1 MFALKILKKIIN
13 LLQSDISPDQIAW
26 GFALGAIL
34 GLVPGI
40 FMKSLLFIIIMIF
53 RVNLSS
59 AFLAVALFAIIGLAI
74 DPLLDKIGY
83 VVLVNFDFLN
93 SFYTWLYNLP
103 IVPFTK
109 FNNTVVMGSLITG
122 IILIIPNGIIAKKM
136 LLYYRQNY
144 KDKVANLKIIKF
156 IDAIMGITTV
166 INKTK

>member
-1 MFALKILKKIIN
+1 MFVLKIFKKIIN

-40 FMKSLLFIIIMIF
+40 FMKTLLFIVIMIF
-53 RVNLSS
+53 RVNLGS
-59 AFLAVALFAIIGLAI
+59 AFLAAALFAIIGLAI

-103 IVPFTK
+103 VVPFTK

-122 IILIIPNGIIAKKM
+122 IVLMVPNGIIAKKM
-136 LLYYRQNY
+136 LVYYRKNY
-144 KDKVANLKIIKF
+144 KEKVANLKIIKF
-156 IDAIMGITTV
+156 IDAILGITTV

>member
-1 MFALKILKKIIN
+1 
-13 LLQSDISPDQIAW
+13 
-26 GFALGAIL
+26 
-34 GLVPGI
+34 
-40 FMKSLLFIIIMIF
+40 MIF

-59 AFLAVALFAIIGLAI
+59 AFLGIALFAIIGFAI

-136 LLYYRQNY
+136 LVYYRQNY

-156 IDAIMGITTV
+156 IDAIMGVTTV

>member
-136 LLYYRQNY
+136 LVYYRQNY